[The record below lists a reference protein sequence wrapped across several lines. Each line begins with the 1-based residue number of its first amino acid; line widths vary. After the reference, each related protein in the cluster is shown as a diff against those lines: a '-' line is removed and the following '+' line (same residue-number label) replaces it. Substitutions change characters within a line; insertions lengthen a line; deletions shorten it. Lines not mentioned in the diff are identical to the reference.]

1 MIAVG
6 GAGRKPRGST
16 GGDPGLM
23 VDFSGRPMTVS
34 LTRRDF
40 VSTSAALVAAGV
52 VRVPRRRTPSV
63 DGPVVL
69 FQGDSITDAGRDRQV
84 SEPNLARGLG
94 SGYPL
99 LVAAAALA
107 AHADRALRF
116 YNRGVSGDKVPDL
129 ERRWATDTLPLEPD
143 VLSILVG
150 VNDFWHKLSHGY
162 SGTVQQYED
171 QYVALLEETR
181 RALPRVRLL
190 VLEPFALRCGAVDDR
205 WFPEF
210 DERRAAARRVAQHAG
225 ASFVPLQTVFDDLSR
240 KGAPPYW
247 AADGVHPTPA
257 GHAVIAERWRRAA
270 HL

>member
-1 MIAVG
+1 M
-6 GAGRKPRGST
+6 P
-16 GGDPGLM
+16 P
-23 VDFSGRPMTVS
+23 P

-40 VSTSAALVAAGV
+40 VSATAALAASSVAPV
-52 VRVPRRRTPSV
+52 SLRRPARA
-63 DGPVVL
+63 DGLVVL

-107 AHADRALRF
+107 AHPDRALRF

-129 ERRWATDTLPLEPD
+129 ASRWATDTLPLQPE

-162 SGTVQQYED
+162 TGTVQQYED
-171 QYVALLEETR
+171 QYVSLLEETR
-181 RALPRVRLL
+181 RTLPRVRIL
-190 VLEPFALRCGAVDDR
+190 VLEPFVLRCGAVDER

-210 DERRAAARRVAQHAG
+210 DERRAGARRGAPHGG
-225 ASFVPLQTVFDDLSR
+225 ASVVPLE
-240 KGAPPYW
+240 A
-247 AADGVHPTPA
+247 
-257 GHAVIAERWRRAA
+257 
-270 HL
+270 

>member
-1 MIAVG
+1 MPPPTA
-6 GAGRKPRGST
+6 P
-16 GGDPGLM
+16 P
-23 VDFSGRPMTVS
+23 

-40 VSTSAALVAAGV
+40 VSATAALAASSVAPV
-52 VRVPRRRTPSV
+52 SFRRPPRA
-63 DGPVVL
+63 DGLVVL

-107 AHADRALRF
+107 AHPDRALRF

-129 ERRWATDTLPLEPD
+129 ASRWATDTLALAPD

-150 VNDFWHKLSHGY
+150 VNDFWHKLSKGY
-162 SGTVQQYED
+162 TGTVQQYDD
-171 QYVALLEETR
+171 QYVALLEQTR
-181 RALPRVRLL
+181 RALPRVRVL
-190 VLEPFALRCGAVDDR
+190 VLEPFVLRCGAVDEH

-210 DERRAAARRVAQHAG
+210 DERRAAARRVAQRAG
-225 ASFVPLQTVFDDLSR
+225 ASFVPLQAVFDDLSR
-240 KGAPPYW
+240 KATPQYW

-257 GHAVIAERWRRAA
+257 GHALIAEQWRRAA

>member
-1 MIAVG
+1 MS
-6 GAGRKPRGST
+6 PS
-16 GGDPGLM
+16 
-23 VDFSGRPMTVS
+23 VS
-34 LTRRDF
+34 RRDF
-40 VSTSAALVAAGV
+40 VSATAAALAAPALG
-52 VRVPRRRTPSV
+52 RLHPAPARSA
-63 DGPVVL
+63 DGLVVL

-107 AHADRALRF
+107 AHPDRALRF
-116 YNRGVSGDKVPDL
+116 YNRGVSGNKVPDL
-129 ERRWATDTLPLEPD
+129 ASRWSTDTLQLQPD
-143 VLSILVG
+143 VLSILIG
-150 VNDFWHKLSHGY
+150 VNDFWHTLSHGY
-162 SGTVQQYED
+162 TGTVQQYED
-171 QYVALLEETR
+171 QYVALLDETR
-181 RALPRVRLL
+181 RALPRVRVL
-190 VLEPFALRCGAVDDR
+190 VLEPFVLRCGAVDDR

-225 ASFVPLQTVFDDLSR
+225 ASFVSLQAVFDDLSR
-240 KGAPPYW
+240 KREGAPQYW